1 MSSRHAQLALLSA
14 CLLLPACVVSTF
26 EGPGEPPR
34 VATSPALATSGR
46 PVGGHDHDHTE
57 HESQQPDGP
66 VEIGA
71 RHVLVAYQGA
81 LRASP
86 SVTRSKGEA
95 EARANEALTRARAGE
110 NFEQLVK
117 EFSDEPGAGERGGSL
132 GRFQRGMM
140 VKAFEKAAFK
150 LAPGEVSGIVET
162 QFGYHVIQRTE

>member
-34 VATSPALATSGR
+34 VATSPALVTSGR
-46 PVGGHDHDHTE
+46 PVGHDHEHTE
-57 HESQQPDGP
+57 HESQPPDGP

-150 LAPGEVSGIVET
+150 LAPGEVSGVVET

>member
-1 MSSRHAQLALLSA
+1 MIARATRWLALGSMLGG
-14 CLLLPACVVSTF
+14 CVVSTF

-34 VATSPALATSGR
+34 VATPATPAGSDKAPKDALGASDAVTESG
-46 PVGGHDHDHTE
+46 PTE
-57 HESQQPDGP
+57 
-66 VEIGA
+66 IAA
-71 RHVLVAYQGA
+71 RHLLVAYQGA

-95 EARANEALTRARAGE
+95 EARAKDALARAKAGE

-117 EFSDEPGAGERGGSL
+117 EFSDEPGAAERGGSL

-140 VKAFEKAAFK
+140 VREFEKAAFK
-150 LAPGEVSGIVET
+150 LAPGEVSDVVET